1 MIATDPPRHAELRA
15 VIAKRVSPGVLR
27 PAGEYIEH
35 RADQTVAEMLAA
47 EKCDVGAIAR
57 NFVVDV
63 VGELVGLPAELAGEM
78 AAWGEAAFDAAGPP
92 NARCLAAL
100 PTLQKMDAGLSSLEE
115 EDFRPGSL
123 GRVAYEAARL
133 GVIGLDEVVDVLHNF
148 TKPSIDSTIAA
159 LATAIWQLSVS
170 PQQWKLLRDDT
181 TRAVAACNEALRFD
195 APVQMFTRVV
205 QDECTIGGLT
215 LRDGERVIMMF
226 GSANR
231 DERHYKDPDRFDL
244 ERNPTDHLA
253 FGHGVHTCV
262 GAPLARLEI
271 SKLLSAM
278 AQRIQTLEADNEP
291 TWRIGN
297 LVRQIETMT
306 IAVR

>member
-1 MIATDPPRHAELRA
+1 
-15 VIAKRVSPGVLR
+15 
-27 PAGEYIEH
+27 
-35 RADQTVAEMLAA
+35 
-47 EKCDVGAIAR
+47 
-57 NFVVDV
+57 
-63 VGELVGLPAELAGEM
+63 
-78 AAWGEAAFDAAGPP
+78 
-92 NARCLAAL
+92 
-100 PTLQKMDAGLSSLEE
+100 
-115 EDFRPGSL
+115 
-123 GRVAYEAARL
+123 
-133 GVIGLDEVVDVLHNF
+133 LHNF